1 MKASDNTLLKNAEP
15 FPQAAPDVPQICLN
29 ADFHYR
35 VLKPDAL
42 LLKRSIDLLGALV
55 GLVGLSPAFA
65 ILALLIK
72 LDSPGPVFFRQQ
84 RIGKD
89 FKPFQI
95 IKFRTMTADAEQ
107 KLQTLLQQSPAS
119 RAEFEQYHKLR
130 DDPRITRLGATLRR
144 FHLDEFPQLWNVLRG
159 EMSLVGPRPVL
170 AAEVEEMGDYAP
182 VILRVKP
189 GITGWWQ
196 VTGKHSVDYAKRIQM
211 ETYYISNWSI
221 WMDLTILFKTI
232 GVVLNHKGL

>member
-1 MKASDNTLLKNAEP
+1 LKASDNTLLKNAEP

-107 KLQTLLQQSPAS
+107 KLQTLLQQSPAC

-130 DDPRITRLGATLRR
+130 NDPRITRLGATLRR
-144 FHLDEFPQLWNVLRG
+144 FHLDEFPQL
-159 EMSLVGPRPVL
+159 
-170 AAEVEEMGDYAP
+170 
-182 VILRVKP
+182 
-189 GITGWWQ
+189 
-196 VTGKHSVDYAKRIQM
+196 
-211 ETYYISNWSI
+211 
-221 WMDLTILFKTI
+221 
-232 GVVLNHKGL
+232 

>member
-1 MKASDNTLLKNAEP
+1 
-15 FPQAAPDVPQICLN
+15 V
-29 ADFHYR
+29 
-35 VLKPDAL
+35 
-42 LLKRSIDLLGALV
+42 
-55 GLVGLSPAFA
+55 FA

-119 RAEFEQYHKLR
+119 RAGFEQHHTLR
-130 DDPRITRLGATLRR
+130 NDPRITRLGATLRR